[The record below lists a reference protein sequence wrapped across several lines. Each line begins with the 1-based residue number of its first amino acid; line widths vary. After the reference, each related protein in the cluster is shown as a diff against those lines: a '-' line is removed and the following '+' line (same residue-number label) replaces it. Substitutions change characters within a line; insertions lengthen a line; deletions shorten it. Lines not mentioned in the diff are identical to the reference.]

1 MNLKAL
7 RCALLCLFMIG
18 ALQTSEAQLF
28 KKKSKKKAAAP
39 APKPK
44 KGGIQPYNKVITK
57 EAKTDA
63 GLFQVHQVADK
74 HYYEIPDS
82 LFNREMLMVSRI
94 SKTATGIGFGGGK
107 INTQVLR
114 WEKKPK
120 KVILRVVSYGNVA
133 ADSLPIHEAVVN
145 SNFEPVL
152 YAFDIKAINKKDS
165 LNPAMVI
172 EVDPL
177 FTKDVNALGM
187 PDFYRRRFKV
197 SRLDASRSYIENI
210 KSYPLNIEAR
220 HVKTYSAKSA
230 PSNQSLGSISIEINN
245 SMILL
250 PKEPMKRRYFDERV
264 GWFARS
270 QVDYGL
276 EAQQSKRITY
286 LDRWRLE
293 VKDKDLEK
301 FKAGELV
308 EPKKPIVYYV
318 DRATP
323 KRWLPYIKQG
333 IEDWQVAFEAAGFK
347 NAIIAKEPPTPE
359 EDPEWSPEDVRYSV
373 VRYLASPIPN
383 ANGPHVSDP
392 RSGEILES
400 DINWY
405 HNVMSLLRNWFFVQ
419 TAAIN
424 PEAQT
429 TEFRD
434 EIMGRL
440 IRFVSAHEVG
450 HTLGLPHNMGSSAAY
465 PVDSLRSKSFTQK
478 HGTAPSIMDY
488 ARFNYVA
495 QPGDEGV
502 ALMPDI
508 GVYDKHAINWGY
520 RPILNTSAED
530 EKPILNKWITDH
542 ADDPMYHFGHQQ
554 VGDIHDPSAQ
564 TEDIGDDAIKASTY
578 GIANLKRIVPN
589 LRKWTTK
596 DGEDY
601 SDLQTMYGQV
611 VGQFMRYMGHVGNNI
626 GGVYEDY
633 KTSDE
638 EGAVYTHV
646 DKDHQKNSLQFLQDE
661 LFTTPEWLLDNEIF
675 NKVQYSGALERVR
688 AMQVRSLNT
697 VLHLGKMAR
706 IIENETLNGNEA
718 YRLVDMMTD
727 LRRGLWSETRSGRTI
742 DTYRRNLQ
750 KAHID
755 RLHYLM
761 TAGNQRKLP
770 AFGGYRKST
779 VVNTS
784 QSDIRS
790 VARAEL
796 NNLKRDIRNGIA
808 RTSDKMSR
816 YHLQDALERVEQILD
831 PTAGG
836 YTPNALDT
844 GFTEENIPTC
854 SFDFYGEEGA
864 VNEEKAGKP

>member
-1 MNLKAL
+1 MIQKLLPKVLLAL
-7 RCALLCLFMIG
+7 FLLG
-18 ALQTSEAQLF
+18 TYHTSEAQLF
-28 KKKSKKKAAAP
+28 KKKKNTTEKKASE
-39 APKPK
+39 KPK
-44 KGGIQPYNKVITK
+44 KGDIKPYEKVITK
-57 EAKTDA
+57 EAKTDD
-63 GLFQVHQVADK
+63 GLFLVHQVDDK

-120 KVILRVVSYGNVA
+120 KVLLRVVSYGNVA

-152 YAFDIKAINKKDS
+152 FAFNIKAFNKKDS
-165 LNPAMVI
+165 LNPATVI

-187 PDFYRRRFKV
+187 PDFRRKQYKV
-197 SRLDASRSYIENI
+197 SRLDGDRSYIESI

-220 HVKTYSAKSA
+220 HVKTYVAKEP

-250 PKEPMKRRYFDERV
+250 PEEPMKRRYFDERV
-264 GWFARS
+264 GWFARG

-276 EAQQSKRITY
+276 EAQESKTVRY

-293 VKDKDLEK
+293 VKDEDLEK
-301 FKAGELV
+301 YQAGELV
-308 EPKKPIVYYV
+308 EPKKPIVYYI

-323 KRWLPYIKQG
+323 KKWVPYIKQG
-333 IEDWQVAFEAAGFK
+333 IEDWQVAFEEAGFK
-347 NAIIAKEPPTPE
+347 NAILAKDPPSE
-359 EDPEWSPEDVRYSV
+359 DEDPEWSPEDVRYSV

-405 HNVMSLLRNWFFVQ
+405 HNVMTLLRNWFFVQ

-424 PEAQT
+424 PDAQNVA
-429 TEFRD
+429 FKD

-450 HTLGLPHNMGSSAAY
+450 HTLGLPHNMGSSVAY
-465 PVDSLRSKSFTQK
+465 PVDSLRSASFTK
-478 HGTAPSIMDY
+478 KYGTAPSIMDY

-495 QPGDEGV
+495 QPGDGDV
-502 ALMPDI
+502 ALMPNI
-508 GVYDKHAINWGY
+508 GVYDKYAIRWGY
-520 RPILNTSAED
+520 KPIPEASAEE
-530 EKPILNKWITDH
+530 EKLTLNGWIRQH
-542 ADDPMYHFGHQQ
+542 ENDPMYRFGHQQ
-554 VGDIHDPSAQ
+554 VGDIHDPSSQ
-564 TEDIGDDAIKASTY
+564 TEDLGDDAIKASNY
-578 GIANLKRIVPN
+578 GIENLKRIVPK
-589 LRKWTTK
+589 LGEWTTE
-596 DGEDY
+596 DGKNYD
-601 SDLQTMYGQV
+601 DLETLYGQV
-611 VGQFMRYMGHVGNNI
+611 VAQYRRYMGHVSNNI
-626 GGVYEDY
+626 GGVYEHH
-633 KTSDE
+633 KTADQI
-638 EGAVYTHV
+638 GAVYTHV
-646 DKDHQKNSLQFLQDE
+646 SKEHQKNCMDFLQQQ
-661 LFTTPEWLLDNEIF
+661 LFETPEWLIDQDIF
-675 NKVQYSGALERVR
+675 SKIQYSGSVERIR
-688 AMQVRSLNT
+688 ATQVRYLNT
-697 VLHLGKMAR
+697 ILHLGKMAR
-706 IIENETLNGNEA
+706 IIENETINGRDA
-718 YRLVDMMTD
+718 YGLLEMMQD
-727 LRRGLWSETRSGRTI
+727 LRRGLWSETRSGRSI

-755 RLHYLM
+755 RLAYLM
-761 TAGNQRKLP
+761 TAENQKKLP
-770 AFGGYRKST
+770 DFGGYRKST

-796 NNLKRDIRNGIA
+796 KNLKRDIRSGLGRI
-808 RTSDKMSR
+808 SDRMSR
-816 YHLQDALERVEQILD
+816 YHLEDALERIDAILD
-831 PTAGG
+831 P
-836 YTPNALDT
+836 
-844 GFTEENIPTC
+844 
-854 SFDFYGEEGA
+854 S
-864 VNEEKAGKP
+864 